1 VRAGYAYAEVSQRL
15 KGTAFPLWRRE
26 ALRNGL
32 HSAVLL
38 GTLLIAAVATIARPS
53 LWPLAALGAFYLVL
67 VLRTAYKVRWKSTD
81 RWTLFCYG
89 IHSHLQQIPISVG
102 QLSYWW
108 DRWRGRQHLLIEY
121 K

>member
-1 VRAGYAYAEVSQRL
+1 L
-15 KGTAFPLWRRE
+15 
-26 ALRNGL
+26 AL
-32 HSAVLL
+32 A
-38 GTLLIAAVATIARPS
+38 
-53 LWPLAALGAFYLVL
+53 
-67 VLRTAYKVRWKSTD
+67 LRTAYKVRWKSTD

-108 DRWRGRQHLLIEY
+108 DRWRGRQHFLIEY